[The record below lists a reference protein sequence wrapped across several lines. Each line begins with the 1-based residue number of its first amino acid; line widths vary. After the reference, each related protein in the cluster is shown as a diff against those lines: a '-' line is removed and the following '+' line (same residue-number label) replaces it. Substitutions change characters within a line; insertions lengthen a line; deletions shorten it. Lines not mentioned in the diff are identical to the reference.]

1 MPATRTLP
9 ETPTIAAE
17 MADTLP
23 DHGLL
28 VPPDGVQRSAR
39 VRLALQCGFEDAVR
53 ITRADVGLLH
63 LCGDAFLYTVAVHG
77 LDTSLHMHVAVS
89 FWDDAM
95 QQVLRGGAVVGRM
108 TDGAPQGAVARRL
121 RAAELPEGVLA
132 VPVME
137 AGQVEAVVELGR
149 LHGAL
154 GPHDEE
160 RVARVMRGSL
170 QALATAA

>member
-1 MPATRTLP
+1 MHGSASAAAP
-9 ETPTIAAE
+9 TPAAE

-28 VPPDGVQRSAR
+28 VPSGGTHRPAR

-53 ITRADVGLLH
+53 VARADAGLLH

-77 LDTSLHMHVAVS
+77 LDAGLHMHVAVS

-95 QQVLRGGAVVGRM
+95 QQVLRGRAVVGRM

-121 RAAELPEGVLA
+121 RAAEVPEGVLA
-132 VPVME
+132 VPLMG

-149 LHGAL
+149 LRGAF

-160 RVARVMRGSL
+160 RVAHVMRGSL
-170 QALATAA
+170 LALATAA